1 MAGPQDVSSL
11 QDIMQEVF
19 TSSRLEKQMFDEFR
33 LFEKLQRTS
42 KWTHGKKAVV
52 PIHAGRSG
60 GVTTLSSAGGTL
72 NAADKQKVDRAEYLV
87 PYHYHQIALEIA
99 AINEATGG
107 GFSIGSSVNLEVEGG
122 LSDIR
127 NNITR
132 QFLGDN
138 TGIVAAADT
147 GGASTTVEMT
157 TTGYGYDALVRGWL
171 YPGLKV
177 DIGTT
182 GDADTIVAGSEITA
196 IKEDPTDP
204 DITISS
210 SVSTVATTHFI
221 SVAQGRSPTDG
232 SSRESDG
239 LRNMFGSTTSASGTL
254 DPDTAGQEFWKPAH
268 VDTTTTVLS
277 LNLLLTL
284 QRKVNQKTG
293 SRGGSLVMGLYQ
305 KQNFYELLQSQVR
318 FQSDAVAAGNDD
330 VEKWNKQEIIDLP
343 EVPDREV
350 YYLNLSDL
358 ALVTGAKIK
367 KPTWVSSLQGA
378 NQAMLWSQGTTR
390 FVDALTYPVGL
401 AMSRRNGGAA
411 AIGLTA

>member
-1 MAGPQDVSSL
+1 
-11 QDIMQEVF
+11 MQEVF
-19 TSSRLEKQMFDEFR
+19 TASRLEKQFYNEFR
-33 LFEKLQRTS
+33 LFDRLQRTS
-42 KWTHGKKAVV
+42 SWTHGKKAVV

-87 PYHYHQIALEIA
+87 PYHYHQIELQLA

-122 LSDIR
+122 LSDLR

-138 TGIVAAADT
+138 TGLIARMDAVT
-147 GGASTTVEMT
+147 NNTTLELTAS
-157 TTGYGYDALVRGWL
+157 GYGYDAIVRGWL
-171 YPGLKV
+171 YPGLLV
-177 DIGTT
+177 DVGST
-182 GDADTIVAGSEITA
+182 ADPDSEVDGLAIVSV
-196 IKEDPTDP
+196 KEDSSDP
-204 DITISS
+204 DIILAAGD
-210 SVSTVATTHFI
+210 TVTDGSFI
-221 SVAQGRSPTDG
+221 SVAQATQNGGNTSN
-232 SSRESDG
+232 ESDG

-254 DPDTAGQEFWKPAH
+254 DPDTAGQEFWKPSH

-284 QRKVNQKTG
+284 QRKVNQKVG
-293 SRGGSLVMGLYQ
+293 SRSGTLVMGLYQ
-305 KQNFYELLQSQVR
+305 KQNFYELLQNQVR
-318 FQSDAVAAGNDD
+318 FTSDKVAAGNDQT
-330 VEKWNKQEIIDLP
+330 ETWNGGPIIDLP

-350 YYLNLSDL
+350 YYLTLDDL

-378 NQAMLWSQGTTR
+378 NQAMLWAQGSTR

-401 AMSRRNGGAA
+401 AMSRRNSGAA

>member
-1 MAGPQDVSSL
+1 MAQDVSSL
-11 QDIMQEVF
+11 QDVMQEVF
-19 TSSRLEKQMFDEFR
+19 TASRLEKQFYDEFR
-33 LFEKLQRTS
+33 LFDKLHRTS

-52 PIHAGRSG
+52 PVHAGRSG

-72 NAADKQKVDRAEYLV
+72 NAADKQRVDRAEYLV
-87 PYHYHQIALEIA
+87 PYHYHQIELQLA

-122 LSDIR
+122 LSDLR

-138 TGIVAAADT
+138 TGLIARMDA
-147 GGASTTVEMT
+147 TTNNTTLEMT
-157 TTGYGYDALVRGWL
+157 ASGYGYDAIVRGWL
-171 YPGLKV
+171 YPGLLV

-182 GDADTIVAGSEITA
+182 ADPDSEVDGLALTGVR
-196 IKEDPTDP
+196 ESSTDP
-204 DITISS
+204 DVILAAAD
-210 SVSTVATTHFI
+210 TVADGSFI
-221 SVAQGRSPTDG
+221 SVAQATQNGGNTSN
-232 SSRESDG
+232 ESDG
-239 LRNMFGSTTSASGTL
+239 LRNMAASTTAPSGTL
-254 DPDTAGQEFWKPAH
+254 DPDTAGQEFWQPAH

-284 QRKVNQKTG
+284 QRKVNQKVG
-293 SRGGSLVMGLYQ
+293 SRSGTLVMGLYQ
-305 KQNFYELLQSQVR
+305 KQNFYELLQNQVR
-318 FQSDAVAAGNDD
+318 FSSDSVKAGNDQT
-330 VEKWNKQEIIDLP
+330 ETWNGGPIVDLP

-350 YYLNLSDL
+350 YYLTLSDL

-378 NQAMLWSQGTTR
+378 NQAMLWAQGSTR

-401 AMSRRNGGAA
+401 AMSRRNSHAA

>member
-1 MAGPQDVSSL
+1 MAQDVSSL

-19 TSSRLEKQMFDEFR
+19 TASRLEKQFYDEFR
-33 LFEKLQRTS
+33 LFDKLHRTS

-52 PIHAGRSG
+52 PMHTGRSG

-72 NAADKQKVDRAEYLV
+72 NTADKQKVDRAEYLV
-87 PYHYHQIALEIA
+87 PYHFHQIELQLA

-122 LSDIR
+122 LSDLR

-138 TGIVAAADT
+138 TGLIARMDA
-147 GGASTTVEMT
+147 TTNNTTLEMT
-157 TTGYGYDALVRGWL
+157 ASGYGYDAIVRGWL

-177 DIGTT
+177 DIGTA
-182 GDADTIVAGSEITA
+182 ADPDSEVDGLAITA
-196 IKEDPTDP
+196 VNESSTDP
-204 DITISS
+204 DIILAAAD
-210 SVSTVATTHFI
+210 TVADGSFV
-221 SVAQGRSPTDG
+221 SVAQATQNGGNTSN
-232 SSRESDG
+232 ESDG
-239 LRNMFGSTTSASGTL
+239 LRNIAASTTGASGTL
-254 DPDTAGQEFWKPAH
+254 DPQNAGQEFWAPAH

-293 SRGGSLVMGLYQ
+293 KRGGTFVMGLYQ
-305 KQNFYELLQSQVR
+305 KQNFYELLQNQVR
-318 FQSDAVAAGNDD
+318 FGSDQVSAGNDQN
-330 VEKWNKQEIIDLP
+330 ESWNGQPLLDLP
-343 EVPDREV
+343 EIPDREV
-350 YYLNLSDL
+350 YYLTLSDL
-358 ALVTGAKIK
+358 ALVTGAKVK
-367 KPTWVSSLQGA
+367 KPTWMSAVQGS
-378 NQAMLWSQGTTR
+378 NQAMLWSQGTTA

-401 AMSRRNGGAA
+401 ACRRRNSHAA

>member
-1 MAGPQDVSSL
+1 MAQDVSSL
-11 QDIMQEVF
+11 QDVMVEVF
-19 TSSRLEKQMFDEFR
+19 TSSRLEKQFYNEFR
-33 LFEKLQRTS
+33 LFDRLQRTS

-52 PIHAGRSG
+52 PIHMGRSG

-72 NAADKQKVDRAEYLV
+72 NSADKQRVDRAEYLV

-132 QFLGDN
+132 QFLGNND
-138 TGIVAAADT
+138 GIVAAADT

-182 GDADTIVAGSEITA
+182 SDADTVVAGSA
-196 IKEDPTDP
+196 IISVKEDPTDP

-210 SVSTVATTHFI
+210 SVSTTNGTHFI
-221 SVAQGRSPTDG
+221 SVAQGRSPSDG

-239 LRNMFGSTTSASGTL
+239 LRNIAGSTTGISGTIN
-254 DPDTAGQEFWKPAH
+254 PATAGNEYWKPAH
-268 VDTTTTVLS
+268 VDTSTTVLS

-293 SRGGSLVMGLYQ
+293 SRGGTLVMGLYQ
-305 KQNFYELLQSQVR
+305 KQNFYELLQNQVR
-318 FQSDAVAAGNDD
+318 FASDSVSAGNDET
-330 VEKWNKQEIIDLP
+330 EKWNKQEIVDLP

-350 YYLNLSDL
+350 YYLTLSDL
-358 ALVTGAKIK
+358 ALVTGAKIRQ
-367 KPTWVSSLQGA
+367 PTWVSSLQGS
-378 NQAMLWSQGTTR
+378 NQAMLWSQGSTQ

-401 AMSRRNGGAA
+401 ATSRRNSHAA

>member
-1 MAGPQDVSSL
+1 MAQDVSSL

-19 TSSRLEKQMFDEFR
+19 TASRLEKQFYDEFR
-33 LFEKLQRTS
+33 LFDKLHRTS

-52 PIHAGRSG
+52 PVHAGRSG

-72 NAADKQKVDRAEYLV
+72 NAADKQRVDRAEYLV
-87 PYHYHQIALEIA
+87 PYHYHQIELQLA

-122 LSDIR
+122 LSDLR

-138 TGIVAAADT
+138 TGLIARMDA
-147 GGASTTVEMT
+147 TTNNTTLEMT
-157 TTGYGYDALVRGWL
+157 ASGYGYDAIVRGWL
-171 YPGLKV
+171 YPGLLV

-182 GDADTIVAGSEITA
+182 ADPDSEVDGLALTGVR
-196 IKEDPTDP
+196 ESSTDP
-204 DITISS
+204 DVILAAAD
-210 SVSTVATTHFI
+210 TVADGSFI
-221 SVAQGRSPTDG
+221 SVAQATQNGGNTSN
-232 SSRESDG
+232 ESDG
-239 LRNMFGSTTSASGTL
+239 LRNMAASTTAPSGTL
-254 DPDTAGQEFWKPAH
+254 DPDTAGQEFWQPAH

-284 QRKVNQKTG
+284 QRKVNQKVG
-293 SRGGSLVMGLYQ
+293 SRSGTLVMGLYQ
-305 KQNFYELLQSQVR
+305 KQNFYELLQNQVR
-318 FQSDAVAAGNDD
+318 FSSDSVKAGNDQT
-330 VEKWNKQEIIDLP
+330 ETWNGGPIVDLP

-350 YYLNLSDL
+350 YYLTLSDL

-378 NQAMLWSQGTTR
+378 NQAMLWAQGSTR

-401 AMSRRNGGAA
+401 AMSRRNSHAA

>member
-1 MAGPQDVSSL
+1 
-11 QDIMQEVF
+11 MQEVF
-19 TSSRLEKQMFDEFR
+19 TASRLEKQFYNEFR
-33 LFEKLQRTS
+33 LFDRLQRTS
-42 KWTHGKKAVV
+42 SWTHGKKAVV

-87 PYHYHQIALEIA
+87 PYHYHQIELQLA

-122 LSDIR
+122 LSDLR

-138 TGIVAAADT
+138 TGLIARMDAVT
-147 GGASTTVEMT
+147 NNTTLELTAS
-157 TTGYGYDALVRGWL
+157 GYGYDAIVRGWL
-171 YPGLKV
+171 YPGLLV
-177 DIGTT
+177 DVGTT
-182 GDADTIVAGSEITA
+182 ADPDAEVDGLAIVSV
-196 IKEDPTDP
+196 KEDSSDP
-204 DITISS
+204 DIILAAAD
-210 SVSTVATTHFI
+210 TVADGSFI
-221 SVAQGRSPTDG
+221 SVAQATQNGGNTSN
-232 SSRESDG
+232 ESDG

-284 QRKVNQKTG
+284 QRKVNQKVG
-293 SRGGSLVMGLYQ
+293 SRSGTLVMGLYQ
-305 KQNFYELLQSQVR
+305 KQNFYELLQNQVR
-318 FQSDAVAAGNDD
+318 FTSDKVAAGNDQT
-330 VEKWNKQEIIDLP
+330 ETWNGGPIIDLP

-350 YYLNLSDL
+350 YYLTLEDL

-378 NQAMLWSQGTTR
+378 NQAMLWAQGSTR

-401 AMSRRNGGAA
+401 AMSRRNSGAA